1 MATALLLL
9 IFYNVA
15 NAGEHYQTT
24 DDLITHFY
32 QKGSDEDA
40 PWHKNRGEIS
50 GASDYSLCYNKQVS
64 QHPPQYLVVMCP
76 DINSSTYA
84 NEQAATDVYVIQ
96 PKEQGFFLLA
106 SERDVEGEF
115 QEVVNIG
122 SGQWAIHISTHDINQ
137 GYEQSHDE
145 LSVFIKNK
153 FIPVANWTS
162 LQNNEGAIDP
172 DDTQSKEKAESI
184 TNTLTI
190 DASQKD
196 VEFYPIII
204 HSVGYRGKAKIDKS
218 YRIIYSMDKGKY
230 VIPDELDGG
239 Y

>member
-1 MATALLLL
+1 
-9 IFYNVA
+9 
-15 NAGEHYQTT
+15 
-24 DDLITHFY
+24 
-32 QKGSDEDA
+32 
-40 PWHKNRGEIS
+40 
-50 GASDYSLCYNKQVS
+50 
-64 QHPPQYLVVMCP
+64 
-76 DINSSTYA
+76 
-84 NEQAATDVYVIQ
+84 
-96 PKEQGFFLLA
+96 
-106 SERDVEGEF
+106 
-115 QEVVNIG
+115 
-122 SGQWAIHISTHDINQ
+122 
-137 GYEQSHDE
+137 
-145 LSVFIKNK
+145 VFIKNK